1 MSLWTLHAQLMR
13 AQHAFQDGREADG
26 LDEWPQGSDSAMGLM
41 EYQKEMSNLPVH
53 PRLNG
58 HLLSQIRERRAEV
71 PGSHLEQHL
80 FPNLLNH
87 TPPGFG
93 KETCK

>member
-1 MSLWTLHAQLMR
+1 MSLWTLQR

-26 LDEWPQGSDSAMGLM
+26 LDEWPLGSESAMGLM
-41 EYQKEMSNLPVH
+41 ASNKGTSNLPVH

-58 HLLSQIRERRAEV
+58 HLLPRSEKAAQKAASV

-80 FPNLLNH
+80 LPNLLNH
-87 TPPGFG
+87 TPPCFG

>member
-1 MSLWTLHAQLMR
+1 MSLWTLQR

-26 LDEWPQGSDSAMGLM
+26 LDEWPQGSESAMGLM
-41 EYQKEMSNLPVH
+41 ESKKETSNLPVH

-58 HLLSQIRERRAEV
+58 HLLPGSEKAAQKAALV

-87 TPPGFG
+87 APPCFG
-93 KETCK
+93 GETCK